1 MNDEKKDLKFAIA
14 GLKIGMIG
22 IVISIA
28 STLLSLNYP
37 EANIILKNI
46 ISLLLL
52 IIGSISLWLA
62 FRLKI
67 PK

>member
-62 FRLKI
+62 FKIKI